1 MSKNLANCTP
11 DEFLDQSFL
20 IMNAAEKF
28 MKVNDILGIR
38 SRKVEGLQEIPKDNE
53 EEADR
58 IIRENAKKI
67 TAQRMKNVKDLLTS
81 MMHTHKSETLELLAL
96 SCFIDPAEINNYTM
110 PFFLRN
116 VGEMISNQDVLAF
129 FTSLAEVEQTGI
141 FSA

>member
-11 DEFLDQSFL
+11 EEFLDQSYL
-20 IMNAAEKF
+20 IMDAAEKF

-53 EEADR
+53 EEADK
-58 IIRENAKKI
+58 IRHENAKKI

-96 SCFIDPAEINNYTM
+96 SCFIDPADVNNYTM

-116 VGEMISNQDVLAF
+116 VGEMISDQDVLAF
-129 FTSLAEVEQTGI
+129 FTSLGMVEQTGI

>member
-11 DEFLDQSFL
+11 EEFLDQSYL
-20 IMNAAEKF
+20 IMDAAEKF
-28 MKVNDILGIR
+28 IKVNDILGIR
-38 SRKVEGLQEIPKDNE
+38 SRKVEGLQEIPTDNE

-58 IIRENAKKI
+58 IRHENAKKI

-81 MMHTHKSETLELLAL
+81 MMHTNKSETLELLAL
-96 SCFIDPAEINNYTM
+96 SCFIDPADVNNYTM

-116 VGEMISNQDVLAF
+116 VGEMISNPDVLAF
-129 FTSLAEVEQTGI
+129 FTSAAQLEQTGI

>member
-38 SRKVEGLQEIPKDNE
+38 SRKVEGLQEIPTDNE

-58 IIRENAKKI
+58 VRRENAKKI

-81 MMHTHKSETLELLAL
+81 MMHTNKSETLELLAL
-96 SCFIDPAEINNYTM
+96 SCFIDPADVNNYTM

-116 VGEMISNQDVLAF
+116 VGEMISDQDVLAF
-129 FTSLAEVEQTGI
+129 FTSLGMVEQTGI

>member
-20 IMNAAEKF
+20 IMDAAEKF

-38 SRKVEGLQEIPKDNE
+38 GRKVEGLQEIPKDNE

-58 IIRENAKKI
+58 IRKENAKKI
-67 TAQRMKNVKDLLTS
+67 TAQRMKNVKELLTS

-96 SCFIDPAEINNYTM
+96 SCFIDPAEVNNYTM
-110 PFFLRN
+110 AYLLRN
-116 VGEMISNQDVLAF
+116 VGEIISDQDMLAF
-129 FTSLAEVEQTGI
+129 FTSAAQLEQTGI

>member
-11 DEFLDQSFL
+11 DEFLDQTYL

-38 SRKVEGLQEIPKDNE
+38 SRKVEGLQEIPTDNE
-53 EEADR
+53 EEAER
-58 IIRENAKKI
+58 VRKENAKKI

-81 MMHTHKSETLELLAL
+81 MLHTNKEETKELLAL
-96 SCFIDPAEINNYTM
+96 SCFVDPAEINNYTM

-116 VGEMISNQDVLAF
+116 VGEMISNPDVLAF
-129 FTSLAEVEQTGI
+129 FTSAAQLEQTGI

>member
-11 DEFLDQSFL
+11 EEFLDQSYL
-20 IMNAAEKF
+20 IMDAAEKF

-38 SRKVEGLQEIPKDNE
+38 SRRVEGLQEIPTDNE
-53 EEADR
+53 EETDR
-58 IIRENAKKI
+58 VRRENAKKI

-96 SCFIDPAEINNYTM
+96 SCFIAPEDVNNYTM

-116 VGEMISNQDVLAF
+116 IGEMISNQDVLAF

>member
-11 DEFLDQSFL
+11 DEFLDQTYL

-38 SRKVEGLQEIPKDNE
+38 GRKVEGLQEIPADNE

-58 IIRENAKKI
+58 IRKENAKKI

-81 MMHTHKSETLELLAL
+81 MLHTNKSETLELLAL
-96 SCFIDPAEINNYTM
+96 SCFIAPEDINNYSM
-110 PFFLRN
+110 PYFLRN

-129 FTSLAEVEQTGI
+129 FTSLAQLEQTGI

>member
-11 DEFLDQSFL
+11 DEFLDQTFL
-20 IMNAAEKF
+20 IMNSAEKF

-38 SRKVEGLQEIPKDNE
+38 SRKVEGLQEIPADNE
-53 EEADR
+53 EEAGR
-58 IIRENAKKI
+58 IRRENAKKI
-67 TAQRMKNVKDLLTS
+67 TAQRMKNIKDILTS

-96 SCFIDPAEINNYTM
+96 SCFIAPEDINNYSM

-116 VGEMISNQDVLAF
+116 LGEMLSDGDVLAF
-129 FTSLAEVEQTGI
+129 FTSLAQLEQTGI

>member
-20 IMNAAEKF
+20 IMDAAEKF

-38 SRKVEGLQEIPKDNE
+38 GRKVEGLQEIPKDNE

-58 IIRENAKKI
+58 IRRENAKKI

-96 SCFIDPAEINNYTM
+96 SCFIDPADVNNYTM
-110 PFFLRN
+110 AYLLRN
-116 VGEMISNQDVLAF
+116 VGEIISNQDMLAF
-129 FTSLAEVEQTGI
+129 FTSAAQLEQTGI

>member
-11 DEFLDQSFL
+11 DEFLDQTYL

-38 SRKVEGLQEIPKDNE
+38 GRKVEGLQEIPTDNE

-58 IIRENAKKI
+58 IRKENAKKI

-81 MMHTHKSETLELLAL
+81 MLHTNKSETLELLAL
-96 SCFIDPAEINNYTM
+96 SCFIAPEDINNYSM
-110 PFFLRN
+110 PYFLRN

-129 FTSLAEVEQTGI
+129 FTSLAQLEQTGI
-141 FSA
+141 FGA

>member
-58 IIRENAKKI
+58 ILRENAKKI

>member
-20 IMNAAEKF
+20 IMDAAEKF

-38 SRKVEGLQEIPKDNE
+38 GRKVEGLQEIPKDNE

-58 IIRENAKKI
+58 IRKENAKKI

-96 SCFIDPAEINNYTM
+96 SCFIDPAEVNNYTM
-110 PFFLRN
+110 AYLLRN
-116 VGEMISNQDVLAF
+116 VGEILSDQDMLAF
-129 FTSLAEVEQTGI
+129 FTSAAQLEQTGI
-141 FSA
+141 FSS

>member
-20 IMNAAEKF
+20 IMDAAEKF
-28 MKVNDILGIR
+28 IKVNDILGIR
-38 SRKVEGLQEIPKDNE
+38 CRQVEGLQEIPKDNE

-58 IIRENAKKI
+58 VRRENAKKI

-96 SCFIDPAEINNYTM
+96 SCFIDPVEVNNYTM
-110 PFFLRN
+110 AYFLRN

-129 FTSLAEVEQTGI
+129 FTSAAQLEQTGI

>member
-58 IIRENAKKI
+58 ILRENAKKI

-96 SCFIDPAEINNYTM
+96 SCFIDPADVNNYTM

-129 FTSLAEVEQTGI
+129 FTSLAQLEQTGI

>member
-58 IIRENAKKI
+58 VRRENAKKI
-67 TAQRMKNVKDLLTS
+67 TAQAPGDRAS
-81 MMHTHKSETLELLAL
+81 
-96 SCFIDPAEINNYTM
+96 
-110 PFFLRN
+110 
-116 VGEMISNQDVLAF
+116 
-129 FTSLAEVEQTGI
+129 
-141 FSA
+141 SASGQRTP

>member
-58 IIRENAKKI
+58 VRMENAKKI

-96 SCFIDPAEINNYTM
+96 SCFIDPADVNNHTM

-116 VGEMISNQDVLAF
+116 VGEMISDQDVLAF
-129 FTSLAEVEQTGI
+129 FTSLGMVEQTGI

>member
-20 IMNAAEKF
+20 IMDAAEKF

-38 SRKVEGLQEIPKDNE
+38 GRKVEGLQEIPKDNE

-58 IIRENAKKI
+58 VRRENAKKI

-96 SCFIDPAEINNYTM
+96 SCFIDPADVNNYTM

-116 VGEMISNQDVLAF
+116 VGEMISDQDVLAF
-129 FTSLAEVEQTGI
+129 FTSLGMVEKTGI

>member
-11 DEFLDQSFL
+11 DEFLDQTYL

-53 EEADR
+53 EEANR
-58 IIRENAKKI
+58 VRRENANKI

-96 SCFIDPAEINNYTM
+96 SCFIDPADVNNYTM

-116 VGEMISNQDVLAF
+116 VGEMISNPDVLAF
-129 FTSLAEVEQTGI
+129 FTSLGMVEQTGI

>member
-11 DEFLDQSFL
+11 DEFLDQTYL

-38 SRKVEGLQEIPKDNE
+38 GRKVEGLQEIPADNE

-58 IIRENAKKI
+58 IRKENAKKI

-81 MMHTHKSETLELLAL
+81 MLHTNKSETLELLAL
-96 SCFIDPAEINNYTM
+96 SCFITPEDINNYSM
-110 PFFLRN
+110 PYFLRN

-129 FTSLAEVEQTGI
+129 FTSLAQLEQTGI
-141 FSA
+141 FGA

>member
-58 IIRENAKKI
+58 VRRENAKKI

>member
-20 IMNAAEKF
+20 IMDAAEKF

-38 SRKVEGLQEIPKDNE
+38 GRKVEGLQEIPKDNE

-58 IIRENAKKI
+58 IRRENAKKI
-67 TAQRMKNVKDLLTS
+67 TAQRIKNVKDLLTS

-96 SCFIDPAEINNYTM
+96 SCFIDPAEVNNYTM
-110 PFFLRN
+110 AYLLRN
-116 VGEMISNQDVLAF
+116 VGEIISDQDMLAF
-129 FTSLAEVEQTGI
+129 FTSAAQLEQTGI

>member
-38 SRKVEGLQEIPKDNE
+38 SRKVEGLQEIPTDNE

-58 IIRENAKKI
+58 IRRENAKKI

-81 MMHTHKSETLELLAL
+81 MMHTHKGETLELLAL
-96 SCFIDPAEINNYTM
+96 SCFIDPADVNNYTM

-116 VGEMISNQDVLAF
+116 VGEMISNPDVLAF
-129 FTSLAEVEQTGI
+129 FTSVAQLEQTGI

>member
-11 DEFLDQSFL
+11 EEFLDQSYL
-20 IMNAAEKF
+20 IMDAAEKF

-38 SRKVEGLQEIPKDNE
+38 SRKVEGLQEIPTDNE
-53 EEADR
+53 EEAER
-58 IIRENAKKI
+58 VRRENAKKI

-81 MMHTHKSETLELLAL
+81 MMHTHKKETLELLAI
-96 SCFIDPAEINNYTM
+96 SCFIAPEDVNNYTM
-110 PFFLRN
+110 PYFLRN
-116 VGEMISNQDVLAF
+116 VGEMISNPDVLAF

>member
-58 IIRENAKKI
+58 IRSENAKKI

-81 MMHTHKSETLELLAL
+81 MLHTNKSETLELLAL
-96 SCFIDPAEINNYTM
+96 SCFIAPEDINNYSM
-110 PFFLRN
+110 PYFLRN

-129 FTSLAEVEQTGI
+129 FTSLAQLEQTGI
-141 FSA
+141 FGA

>member
-11 DEFLDQSFL
+11 DEFLDQTFL

-38 SRKVEGLQEIPKDNE
+38 GRKVEGLQEIPKDNE

-58 IIRENAKKI
+58 VRRENAKKI

-81 MMHTHKSETLELLAL
+81 MTHTNKSETLELLAL
-96 SCFIDPAEINNYTM
+96 SCFIDPADVNNYTM

>member
-11 DEFLDQSFL
+11 DEFLDQSYL
-20 IMNAAEKF
+20 IMNAAERF

-38 SRKVEGLQEIPKDNE
+38 SRKVEGLQEIPTDNE

-58 IIRENAKKI
+58 VRKENAKKI

-96 SCFIDPAEINNYTM
+96 SCFIAPEDINNYSM
-110 PFFLRN
+110 PYFLRN
-116 VGEMISNQDVLAF
+116 VGEMIADQDVLAF
-129 FTSLAEVEQTGI
+129 FTSVAQLEQTGI

>member
-38 SRKVEGLQEIPKDNE
+38 SRKVEGLQEIPTDNE
-53 EEADR
+53 EEAER
-58 IIRENAKKI
+58 VRRENAKKI
-67 TAQRMKNVKDLLTS
+67 TAQRMKNVKDFLTS
-81 MMHTHKSETLELLAL
+81 MMHTHKKETLELLAI
-96 SCFIDPAEINNYTM
+96 SCFIDPADVNNYTM

-116 VGEMISNQDVLAF
+116 VGEMISNPDVLAF
-129 FTSLAEVEQTGI
+129 FTSAAQLEQTGI

>member
-11 DEFLDQSFL
+11 DEFLDQTYL

-38 SRKVEGLQEIPKDNE
+38 SRKVEGLQEIPTDNE

-58 IIRENAKKI
+58 VRRENAKKI

-96 SCFIDPAEINNYTM
+96 CCFIAPEDVNNYTM

-116 VGEMISNQDVLAF
+116 VGEMISDQDVLAF
-129 FTSLAEVEQTGI
+129 FTSLGMLEQTCI

>member
-20 IMNAAEKF
+20 IMDAAEKF

-38 SRKVEGLQEIPKDNE
+38 GRKVEGLQEIPKDNE

-58 IIRENAKKI
+58 IRKENAKKI
-67 TAQRMKNVKDLLTS
+67 TAQRMKNVKDLITS

-96 SCFIDPAEINNYTM
+96 SCFIDPAEVNNYTM
-110 PFFLRN
+110 AYLLRN
-116 VGEMISNQDVLAF
+116 VGEIISDQDMLAF
-129 FTSLAEVEQTGI
+129 FTSAAQLEQTGI

>member
-38 SRKVEGLQEIPKDNE
+38 SRKVEGFQEIPTDNE

-58 IIRENAKKI
+58 IRRENAKKI

>member
-20 IMNAAEKF
+20 IMNAVEKF

-38 SRKVEGLQEIPKDNE
+38 SRKVEGLQEIPTDNE
-53 EEADR
+53 EEAER
-58 IIRENAKKI
+58 VRRENAKKI

-81 MMHTHKSETLELLAL
+81 MMHTHKKETLELLAI
-96 SCFIDPAEINNYTM
+96 SCFIDPADVNNYTM

-116 VGEMISNQDVLAF
+116 VGEMISNPDVLAF
-129 FTSLAEVEQTGI
+129 FTSAAQLEQTGI

>member
-11 DEFLDQSFL
+11 DEFLDQTYL

-38 SRKVEGLQEIPKDNE
+38 GRKVEGLQEIPTDNE
-53 EEADR
+53 AEADR
-58 IIRENAKKI
+58 IRKENAKKI

-81 MMHTHKSETLELLAL
+81 MLHTNKSETLELLAL
-96 SCFIDPAEINNYTM
+96 SCFIAPEDINNYSM
-110 PFFLRN
+110 PYFLRN

-129 FTSLAEVEQTGI
+129 FTSLAQLEQTGI
-141 FSA
+141 FGA

>member
-20 IMNAAEKF
+20 IMDAAEKF

-38 SRKVEGLQEIPKDNE
+38 GRKVEGLQEIPKDNE

-58 IIRENAKKI
+58 IRRENAKKI
-67 TAQRMKNVKDLLTS
+67 TAQRIENVKDLLTS

-96 SCFIDPAEINNYTM
+96 SCFIDPAEVNNYTM
-110 PFFLRN
+110 AYLLRN
-116 VGEMISNQDVLAF
+116 VGEIISDQDMLAF
-129 FTSLAEVEQTGI
+129 FTSAAQLEQTGI

>member
-20 IMNAAEKF
+20 IMDAAEKF

-38 SRKVEGLQEIPKDNE
+38 GRKVEGLQEIPKDNE

-58 IIRENAKKI
+58 IRKENAKKI

-96 SCFIDPAEINNYTM
+96 SCFIDPADVNNYTM
-110 PFFLRN
+110 AYLLRN
-116 VGEMISNQDVLAF
+116 VGEIISDQDMLAF
-129 FTSLAEVEQTGI
+129 FTSAAQLEQTGI

>member
-11 DEFLDQSFL
+11 DEFLEQSFL
-20 IMNAAEKF
+20 IMNASEKF

-58 IIRENAKKI
+58 VRRENAKKI

-96 SCFIDPAEINNYTM
+96 SCFIDPADVNNYTM

-116 VGEMISNQDVLAF
+116 VGEMISDQDVLAF
-129 FTSLAEVEQTGI
+129 FTSLGMVEQTGI

>member
-11 DEFLDQSFL
+11 DEFLDQTYL

-28 MKVNDILGIR
+28 MKVNDILGI
-38 SRKVEGLQEIPKDNE
+38 SGRKVEGLQEIPTDNE

-58 IIRENAKKI
+58 IRKENAKKI

-81 MMHTHKSETLELLAL
+81 MLHTNKSETLELLAL
-96 SCFIDPAEINNYTM
+96 SCFIAPEDINNYSM
-110 PFFLRN
+110 PYFLRN

-129 FTSLAEVEQTGI
+129 FTSLAQLEQTGI
-141 FSA
+141 FSV